1 MISLVAM
8 AVIAASIGS
17 NIYLTKQL
25 ARSISLI
32 EELARPPVASRKEAS
47 HRKPAT
53 MPKQASGLASKRVGK
68 QAASTGEA
76 SRDWWQVAAL
86 PEWAGGDVAETTFN
100 LLDHDEPGKVAS
112 PPPVGL
118 RDLGNGWEM
127 LIASNPTNQ
136 YEYVAKK
143 RPIAAHA
150 RQQAN
155 GNVSQVAAYKAER
168 KVRQVA
174 TATVGRGKGK

>member
-53 MPKQASGLASKRVGK
+53 MSKQASRQVGK
-68 QAASTGEA
+68 RASTASTGEA
-76 SRDWWQVAAL
+76 GRDWWQVAAL

-127 LIASNPTNQ
+127 LIASNPANQ

>member
-53 MPKQASGLASKRVGK
+53 MPKQASRQVGKRVGTATTS
-68 QAASTGEA
+68 QAG
-76 SRDWWQVAAL
+76 RDWWQVAAL

-127 LIASNPTNQ
+127 LIASNPANQ

-174 TATVGRGKGK
+174 TAIVGRGKGK

>member
-47 HRKPAT
+47 PRKPAT
-53 MPKQASGLASKRVGK
+53 MPKQASRQASKRVGTATTS
-68 QAASTGEA
+68 QAG
-76 SRDWWQVAAL
+76 RDWWQVAAL

-127 LIASNPTNQ
+127 LIASNPANQ

-174 TATVGRGKGK
+174 TAIVGRGKGK